1 MAILFSP
8 GSPTDSGSICRH
20 WGGGSAVHGLTMSW
34 GYHPTM
40 DELACHHRGG
50 RSELRRV
57 GLGSV
62 WVLYA
67 GWWRCPGFF
76 FLGEAVCCR
85 HVNHSKSRWVSTL
98 YHFLIL
104 FTLYTSDYS
113 SFFFINSRKLLTVAT
128 GSRPVLNI
136 YIYILYLYIYIYY
149 IQIQT
154 KHTL

>member
-1 MAILFSP
+1 MGRWRSKGTRSFNTDTWSPENTQWPFYFRRDHQRIRAQSAGIGVGVLLSMNWFSRTWL
-8 GSPTDSGSICRH
+8 S
-20 WGGGSAVHGLTMSW
+20 LTMSW

-113 SFFFINSRKLLTVAT
+113 SFFLSTAE
-128 GSRPVLNI
+128 S
-136 YIYILYLYIYIYY
+136 YS
-149 IQIQT
+149 Q
-154 KHTL
+154 